1 MQLSRLSGS
10 GWIFALALLAGALPV
25 AGCVK
30 ETRPLPILQATQAT
44 SEIPADQL
52 LDVGVHILDPG
63 VPKEVEDDP
72 DMADK
77 LRIYP
82 DIRNAEARYIA
93 MQLRDTLEDTGQWG
107 AARVVPS
114 SVNSFDMTVDAKIV
128 ESNGAYLKLEVTAHD
143 ATGKVWI
150 DKKEYEGQA
159 DTRVYRDNYTAGRD
173 PFENVYVLIAND
185 LLAVRNTKTATDLAN
200 IRHVS
205 EMRFAADFAP
215 VAFSQY
221 LSQNKKSGEYKVLRL
236 PAEDDVLVKR
246 INQIRERDYGMIDT
260 VSENYTAFSERLE
273 EPYTSWR
280 RYTYDEITA
289 EEKLK
294 AQARNRIIMGA
305 AAVAAAVFVPDSCT
319 GGSNCDRIADAAR
332 YGAMAGGVA
341 GVISGYKKREEA
353 KIHTESIKEISG
365 SFQNE
370 AAPLVVDVEG
380 RTLRLTGTA
389 EEQYAEWRRL
399 LHELYKEETGLVP
412 TTPQAAP
419 AADSKTPAATTS
431 GSG

>member
-1 MQLSRLSGS
+1 MNVRRGA
-10 GWIFALALLAGALPV
+10 ALVLGLAGLLAA

-30 ETRPLPILQATQAT
+30 ETRPQPVLQATQAT
-44 SEIPADQL
+44 AEIPADQL
-52 LDVGVHILDPG
+52 LDVGVHIFDPG
-63 VPKEVEDDP
+63 LPKGIEDDP
-72 DMADK
+72 DMQDK
-77 LRIYP
+77 IRIYP
-82 DIRNAEARYIA
+82 DIRQAEARYMA